1 MYRVLVHLIS
11 SSRLQRIIWSR
22 QPLGQE
28 NTMRIEV
35 SLLPTQTFDAS
46 RSVCIV
52 VDVLRASSSIVTL
65 LERGASPVVAA
76 AGIDEARALHGRLPG
91 YLLCGE
97 RGGLPP
103 RGFDYGNSPA
113 EFSRLALAGRGAILA
128 TSNGTRLLAQLADA
142 PAVIVGC
149 LLNRTAAAS
158 AAIAIARERD
168 LDVAVACSA
177 AYGGTTFVLE
187 DALGAGA
194 IVDAVLSGEPAL
206 AAGDAARFARDGF
219 VSAARDLS
227 AAVASAYHAKELIEA
242 GFEED
247 VAYCA
252 RLDVSTVVPSLRR
265 GEDGSLTLVPVAAQ
279 LPET

>member
-1 MYRVLVHLIS
+1 
-11 SSRLQRIIWSR
+11 
-22 QPLGQE
+22 
-28 NTMRIEV
+28 MRIEV

-52 VDVLRASSSIVTL
+52 VDVLRASTSIVTL

-76 AGIDEARALHGRLPG
+76 AGIDEARALHGRLPD

-113 EFSRLALAGRGAILA
+113 EFSRLALTGRGAILA
-128 TSNGTRLLAQLADA
+128 TSNGTRLLAELADA

-149 LLNRTAAAS
+149 LLNRTAAAR
-158 AAIAIARERD
+158 AATGIAREQG
-168 LDVAVACSA
+168 LDIAVICSA

-194 IVDAVLSGEPAL
+194 IVDAALSAEPAL
-206 AAGDAARFARDGF
+206 EAGDAARFARDAF
-219 VSAARDLS
+219 LAAASDLPTV
-227 AAVASAYHAKELIEA
+227 VASASHAKELIEA

-252 RLDVSTVVPSLRR
+252 RLDVSTVAPSLQR
-265 GEDGSLTLVPVAAQ
+265 GEDVSLTLLPIAPQ